1 MKKKQLNSTDAKSI
15 GNQLIIET
23 RLETDNSVMSLNS
36 LGSQVSLNEKQL
48 RKKLE
53 RKNVQIAA
61 EINEC
66 LDYIRSLVDVDI
78 NNRRLTRLRTAK
90 IGISSLIRAMRKDDY
105 LLLQG
110 DHIAEIDMAKF
121 YIPKI
126 DNYGPMLRAKRA
138 DQQKALTHKFKENR
152 EMKDGRKKPKTN
164 LPRIGSTRSAV
175 NHSIEFGSA
184 YPPGSR
190 RGHPTTGSQSH
201 RG

>member
-1 MKKKQLNSTDAKSI
+1 MKNKKSPEKHT

-23 RLETDNSVMSLNS
+23 RLSTNNSAMSLNS
-36 LGSQVSLNEKQL
+36 LGSSASMNEKQL

-53 RKNVQIAA
+53 KKNVSIVA

-78 NNRRLTRLRTAK
+78 NNRRLTKLRTAK

-121 YIPKI
+121 YIPTI
-126 DNYGPMLRAKRA
+126 DKYGAMLRQRRA
-138 DQQKALTHKFKENR
+138 DQ
-152 EMKDGRKKPKTN
+152 
-164 LPRIGSTRSAV
+164 
-175 NHSIEFGSA
+175 
-184 YPPGSR
+184 
-190 RGHPTTGSQSH
+190 
-201 RG
+201 